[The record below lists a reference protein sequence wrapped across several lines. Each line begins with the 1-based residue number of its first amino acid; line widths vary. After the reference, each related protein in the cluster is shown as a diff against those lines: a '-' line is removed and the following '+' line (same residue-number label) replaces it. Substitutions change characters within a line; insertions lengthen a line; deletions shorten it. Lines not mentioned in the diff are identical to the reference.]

1 MAALL
6 TISPDAHLTF
16 KGPFN
21 EVVTS
26 ILTLQN
32 ITNEKVC
39 FKVKTTAPRRYC
51 VRPNSGLIDPGQ
63 TMEVSIM
70 LQPFQYDPNERNNH
84 KFMVQSMTLSEENA
98 ALPLDEI
105 WKNAAPGSVVDKK
118 LRCQFEVPADDP
130 VAEPAAAAAPVP
142 AAAADAAAPAAAPVS
157 APATIDQTFISSAST
172 TNNSAEVQKAN
183 EKIEMLMKENA
194 NLKKRVAEAA
204 SRQVAPAD
212 QSYHNAAFH
221 IIFVIIG
228 WLIAKFVI

>member
-51 VRPNSGLIDPGQ
+51 VRPNSGMIDAGQ

-84 KFMVQSMTLSEENA
+84 KFMVQSMTLSEESA

-118 LRCQFEVPADDP
+118 LRCQFEVPADEP
-130 VAEPAAAAAPVP
+130 VAEPAAAAPAPT
-142 AAAADAAAPAAAPVS
+142 AAAAAPAPAPAPV
-157 APATIDQTFISSAST
+157 PTTNDQTFISSAST

>member
-6 TISPDAHLTF
+6 TISPEAHLTF

-32 ITNEKVC
+32 ITDEKVC

-51 VRPNSGLIDPGQ
+51 VRPNSGMIDAGQ

-118 LRCQFEVPADDP
+118 LRCQFEVPADEP
-130 VAEPAAAAAPVP
+130 VAEAAAEAPP
-142 AAAADAAAPAAAPVS
+142 AAAPAP
-157 APATIDQTFISSAST
+157 APAPAPTSIDQTFISSAST
-172 TNNSAEVQKAN
+172 TNNSAEMQKAN
-183 EKIEMLMKENA
+183 DKIEMLMKENA

-204 SRQVAPAD
+204 TRQVAPAD

>member
-6 TISPDAHLTF
+6 KISPDAHLTF

-21 EVVTS
+21 DVVTS

-32 ITNEKVC
+32 ITEEKVC

-51 VRPNSGLIDPGQ
+51 VRPNSGMIDAGQ

-105 WKNAAPGSVVDKK
+105 WKNAAPGVVVDKK
-118 LRCQFEVPADDP
+118 LRCQFELPAD
-130 VAEPAAAAAPVP
+130 EPAPEPTPAP
-142 AAAADAAAPAAAPVS
+142 APVS
-157 APATIDQTFISSAST
+157 NVKEAAPTPAPAVIDQTFISNNGSS
-172 TNNSAEVQKAN
+172 NNSAEVQKAN
-183 EKIEMLMKENA
+183 EKIEQLMKENA

>member
-51 VRPNSGLIDPGQ
+51 VRPNSGMIDPGQ

-70 LQPFQYDPNERNNH
+70 LQPFTYDPNERNNH
-84 KFMVQSMTLSEENA
+84 KFMVQSMTLSEESA

-118 LRCQFEVPADDP
+118 LRCQFEVPADEP
-130 VAEPAAAAAPVP
+130 VAEPAAPAAPAPDAAAPV
-142 AAAADAAAPAAAPVS
+142 AAAPAPVS
-157 APATIDQTFISSAST
+157 APVADQTFISSAST
-172 TNNSAEVQKAN
+172 TNNSAEVSKAN
-183 EKIEMLMKENA
+183 EKIEQLMKENA

>member
-6 TISPDAHLTF
+6 NISPDAHLTF

-32 ITNEKVC
+32 ITSEKVC

-51 VRPNSGLIDPGQ
+51 VRPNSGMIDAGQ

-98 ALPLDEI
+98 SLPLDEI

-118 LRCQFEVPADDP
+118 LRCQFEVPADEP
-130 VAEPAAAAAPVP
+130 VEAAAE
-142 AAAADAAAPAAAPVS
+142 APAAAP
-157 APATIDQTFISSAST
+157 APAPAPAPTTIDQTFISSAST
-172 TNNSAEVQKAN
+172 TNNSAEMQKAN
-183 EKIEMLMKENA
+183 DKIEMLMKENA

-204 SRQVAPAD
+204 TRQVAPAD